1 MSHWDRIRIK
11 SLHMSSYEIAALVII
26 MLAIGLRIFFL
37 AVGMPEINGDE
48 GTMGVEAMH
57 IAFQGQ
63 HPVFLYEQDYMG
75 VLEAYIAAVFFHLFG
90 VSAFTLRIGMVIMFL
105 LFLVS
110 MYFLTSLL
118 YSKKLALVT
127 LALLGFG
134 ATSDVLIQQ
143 LRAVGGAIETLL
155 FGSIVLLLA
164 VWLALTAGQIQSR
177 RLKLWRMTAYSGWG
191 LAAGLGL
198 WTHFL
203 VAPFVLAGGL
213 ILVVFRYRD
222 LLSVAPVLLL
232 LALFIGL
239 YPFIIYNIHAAPD
252 HRTLYVLQQVQGGTY
267 AGGVNSQHLL
277 RKRILGPTLWSLPIA
292 TGLTPVCSLTDLPYY
307 GTPTP
312 ATLPCIVVQ
321 GGCSLG
327 YLALIALAAIFAV
340 AALWKLCQSR
350 LVRKVDWTQEKRAA
364 AIVQFSRLMILLSAV
379 ITLYLYVRSPLS
391 GLRPWST
398 RYLVGLLIATPA
410 VLWPIWR
417 GAGLENFR
425 LQSLAKILVVFSR
438 GILALLVVAI
448 LAGTVTTFVS
458 LPSVEADNQR
468 LLPLVISFNAGETRV
483 YSGDSSGGYT
493 LAC

>member
-1 MSHWDRIRIK
+1 MSRWDRIRIK

-26 MLAIGLRIFFL
+26 MLAIGLRIFSL

-75 VLEAYIAAVFFHLFG
+75 VLEAYIAAAFFHLFG
-90 VSAFTLRIGMVIMFL
+90 VSTFTLRIGMVIMFL

-134 ATSDVLIQQ
+134 ATSDVLI
-143 LRAVGGAIETLL
+143 
-155 FGSIVLLLA
+155 
-164 VWLALTAGQIQSR
+164 
-177 RLKLWRMTAYSGWG
+177 
-191 LAAGLGL
+191 
-198 WTHFL
+198 
-203 VAPFVLAGGL
+203 
-213 ILVVFRYRD
+213 LVVFSYRH

-232 LALFIGL
+232 LGLFIGL

-321 GGCSLG
+321 GGWGLG
-327 YLALIALAAIFAV
+327 YLALMAIAAIFAV

-417 GAGLENFR
+417 GAGLKDFR
-425 LQSLAKILVVFSR
+425 LRSLAKILVVFSR

-448 LAGTVTTFVS
+448 LAGTVTAFVC